1 MSTNRLITFLRSEVP
16 EFLRNSDFYLSLD
29 DAEDEPISIP
39 SNCAKFSLQLNPDES
54 KEDLRS
60 LLNTFRFW
68 GACRLLYRTEF
79 VISVLTFHNKTF
91 CCNILSE
98 FEPELEELSVLKR
111 ILEGKT
117 DEEALCAAI
126 SLVGF
131 NLVKIMADHNY
142 VFGQQCLITA
152 AHHNEVGCLELALA
166 KGCVWNPCVM
176 KIAARQGHLQV
187 MKFAHEKGLEVGE
200 DVCFDAAS
208 TGHLSCLQYAY
219 ENGHKWPNKF
229 VPMDNLPIALYARS
243 VGARWVEYS
252 CCEAAKVGNTELLM
266 YLHQG
271 NDYQRPIS
279 NKALLVAVWMGHTD
293 CVRYLRSIDIPWT
306 GCECELAAYRGHLDT
321 LKYLCENGCRWDLLT
336 SWVCAIHDHADCL
349 KYLHE
354 QGCPWDYVTPTNCS
368 HQWTNQKQA
377 CPKCEIAAILY
388 HTVTNGPYLG
398 VIDKI
403 ECGGEF
409 WYRQNV
415 GMPHSQPR
423 NQTIPDLVQI
433 YKAFCKT
440 CSFGIAAVS
449 SYYKAPRCLLYAYK
463 QRCAWPDNPFLLPNS
478 EHETVRRC
486 IYAFCRPW
494 KARTSA
500 KAAVCTTD
508 QHLKYLHEHGC
519 PWDQR
524 TFLNALS
531 SGDSSASTNFLH
543 NYTTEGT
550 CLRYAL
556 EHGCPYDA
564 QVLRKARRNSARNNN
579 ILNSANSPV
588 AALKVAMR
596 EKLQAATL
604 LLGNIVQRSLCSYCV
619 GDSYFMFGTMAAISA
634 ANVWKLYRA

>member
-16 EFLRNSDFYLSLD
+16 EFLRNSDFYLCLD

-39 SNCAKFSLQLNPDES
+39 SNCGKFSLQLNPEFKD
-54 KEDLRS
+54 DLRS

-68 GACRLLYRTEF
+68 GASRLLYSTEF
-79 VISVLTFHNKTF
+79 VVSVLTFHDKTF

-117 DEEALCAAI
+117 DEEALCTAI

-131 NLVKIMADHNY
+131 NLVKIMAAHNY

-152 AHHNEVGCLELALA
+152 AHHNEVSCLELALA

-176 KIAARQGHLQV
+176 NIAARQGHLQV

-200 DVCFDAAS
+200 DVCIDAAS

-243 VGARWVEYS
+243 VGARWVEYT

-271 NDYQRPIS
+271 NDYQRPLS

-321 LKYLCENGCRWDLLT
+321 LKYLCESGCRWDLLT
-336 SWVCAIHDHADCL
+336 SW
-349 KYLHE
+349 
-354 QGCPWDYVTPTNCS
+354 
-368 HQWTNQKQA
+368 WTNPKQA

-403 ECGGEF
+403 ECAGEF

-415 GMPHSQPR
+415 
-423 NQTIPDLVQI
+423 
-433 YKAFCKT
+433 
-440 CSFGIAAVS
+440 AVS

-500 KAAVCTTD
+500 KAA
-508 QHLKYLHEHGC
+508 
-519 PWDQR
+519 
-524 TFLNALS
+524 
-531 SGDSSASTNFLH
+531 ASNNFLH

-564 QVLRKARRNSARNNN
+564 QVLRKAMRNSARNNN

-604 LLGNIVQRSLCSYCV
+604 LLGNIVQLRLCSYCV
-619 GDSYFMFGTMAAISA
+619 GDSFFTLGAMAAISA